1 MASTID
7 MPIPSNYNPTGVNP
21 GDPNND
27 IARLKNLQS
36 FVPGADNSQV
46 KVLGLSNTASPFV
59 PSTTAPVGITPSR
72 NDPADVGGGIW
83 GSNPRGA
90 RVPITNKPT
99 SNITV
104 PLNPQG
110 NGGLGVSGAGGYAP
124 GLSTPGVPVATG
136 RDYGV
141 PITVQAMAPATKSMG
156 QGRIPLWQDLQN
168 KNGVAQP
175 NIPTNGILPGES
187 LGIPNNLAPNK
198 TAPVSVSNMSP
209 TAQAVMGVN
218 SAAPTNT
225 NAPLSGP
232 KQTAIPG
239 VGAGTP
245 ASIAGPTNIY
255 GYPTSGP
262 TSGNGSYTGPTVGG
276 GLDPALHSELVK
288 TYGEG
293 FGNTLWNTLQSGA
306 GFNPQIANA
315 FIKEMQP
322 IFQENLA
329 NAMEYFSSTGS
340 RFSSAAALGAGKAV
354 ADFSAKQ
361 QAVFAQMYMWA
372 YQNYLNVL
380 QYGAQNTGD
389 NTFGNIRSILGLL
402 GTAGKGIQGGDFG
415 GTTGQ
420 IGDVLAGL

>member
-1 MASTID
+1 MATID

-27 IARLKNLQS
+27 ISRLKNLQS

-46 KVLGLSNTASPFV
+46 KVLGLSNTTSPFV
-59 PSTTAPVGITPSR
+59 PQVYNPNNILPSR
-72 NDPADVGGGIW
+72 ATPTDGGGGPYANFKNEK
-83 GSNPRGA
+83 GSFN
-90 RVPITNKPT
+90 NKNTP
-99 SNITV
+99 NIIV

-110 NGGLGVSGAGGYAP
+110 NGRLGVAGAGGYAP
-124 GLSTPGVPVATG
+124 GMSNPGVPVATG

-141 PITVQAMAPATKSMG
+141 PVTVAALSGGTAPAGGSG
-156 QGRIPLWQDLQN
+156 VPASGRVQN
-168 KNGVAQP
+168 
-175 NIPTNGILPGES
+175 S
-187 LGIPNNLAPNK
+187 
-198 TAPVSVSNMSP
+198 
-209 TAQAVMGVN
+209 
-218 SAAPTNT
+218 
-225 NAPLSGP
+225 
-232 KQTAIPG
+232 IPG
-239 VGAGTP
+239 AGAGTP
-245 ASIAGPTNIY
+245 APTMGTPSNVY
-255 GYPTSGP
+255 GYPTGGP
-262 TSGNGSYTGPTVGG
+262 TSGNGNYTGPTVGG
-276 GLDPALHSELVK
+276 GLDPRLHDELTK
-288 TYGEG
+288 TYGDG

-306 GFNPQIANA
+306 GFNPAIANA

-340 RFSSAAALGAGKAV
+340 RFSSAASLGAGKAV

-361 QAVFAQMYMWA
+361 QAIFAQMYMWA

-380 QYGAQNTGD
+380 QYGATNTGD

-415 GTTGQ
+415 GTAGT

>member
-1 MASTID
+1 MATTAD
-7 MPIPSNYNPTGVNP
+7 MPIPSNYNPTGVGG
-21 GDPNND
+21 GDPNNE
-27 IARLKNLQS
+27 IARLQDLQS
-36 FVPGADNSQV
+36 FVPGANNSQAR
-46 KVLGLSNTASPFV
+46 VLGLTNNGSPFTPSNTN
-59 PSTTAPVGITPSR
+59 ITPITPMKS
-72 NDPADVGGGIW
+72 DPADVSGGPMRTI
-83 GSNPRGA
+83 NNNR
-90 RVPITNKPT
+90 RVNQPIG
-99 SNITV
+99 NITV

-124 GLSTPGVPVATG
+124 GLSVPGVPVATG
-136 RDYGV
+136 QDYGV
-141 PITVQAMAPATKSMG
+141 PVTVAAMSGTKPVSDNGNKDFNKFPKFQDPYGITDGLRTANA
-156 QGRIPLWQDLQN
+156 
-168 KNGVAQP
+168 AQP
-175 NIPTNGILPGES
+175 ALSINS
-187 LGIPNNLAPNK
+187 NLAPNK

-218 SAAPTNT
+218 NSAPVNT
-225 NAPLSGP
+225 NAPASGVR
-232 KQTAIPG
+232 QTAIPG
-239 VGAGTP
+239 AGAGTP
-245 ASIAGPTNIY
+245 APIAGPTNIY

-262 TSGNGSYTGPTVGG
+262 TSSNGTYTGPTVGG
-276 GLDPALHSELVK
+276 GLDPRLHDELTK
-288 TYGEG
+288 TYGDG

-306 GFNPQIANA
+306 GFNPAIANA

-380 QYGAQNTGD
+380 QYGATNTGD

-402 GTAGKGIQGGDFG
+402 QTAGKGIQGGDFG
-415 GTTGQ
+415 GTAGT